1 MAVSP
6 LPRALVSGASGL
18 IGAALL
24 PSLKTLGFEVVCLVR
39 RPASQPDEIPWDP
52 SHPLSPGKLSGFEA
66 VIHLAGENVAGR
78 WTEARK
84 AAIRN
89 SRVQGTRNLAQ
100 SLVQTSHPPRVL
112 ITASAIGYYGDRG
125 DEVLTEDSSAGHGF
139 LAEVCKEWEAA
150 TLAAKDAGIRTAY
163 MRTGLVLSSK
173 GGALPKMLPPFR
185 MGVGGRLGSGRQW
198 MSWIHIED
206 LVAAILQIL
215 RNDSLQGPVNLVAPQ
230 PVTNAEFTRTL
241 GTVLSR
247 PTVFPMPAFV
257 VQGLFGQMGREVLL
271 ASQRVEPTRLI
282 ASGFRFQYPTLQPA
296 LESLLKL

>member
-24 PSLKTLGFEVVCLVR
+24 PSLKTLGFEVVRLVR
-39 RPASQPDEIPWDP
+39 RPASPPDEIPWDP
-52 SHPLSPGKLSGFEA
+52 SHPLSPDLLSGFEA

-100 SLVQTSHPPRVL
+100 SLAQTSHRPRVL

-139 LAEVCKEWEAA
+139 LAEVCREWEAA
-150 TLAAKDAGIRTAY
+150 TLAAKDAGIRTAH

-173 GGALPKMLPPFR
+173 GGALPKML
-185 MGVGGRLGSGRQW
+185 
-198 MSWIHIED
+198 
-206 LVAAILQIL
+206 
-215 RNDSLQGPVNLVAPQ
+215 
-230 PVTNAEFTRTL
+230 
-241 GTVLSR
+241 
-247 PTVFPMPAFV
+247 
-257 VQGLFGQMGREVLL
+257 
-271 ASQRVEPTRLI
+271 
-282 ASGFRFQYPTLQPA
+282 
-296 LESLLKL
+296 